1 MGINNSLLKS
11 IQTIV
16 DKAINGASYDRTR
29 QAQVVFN
36 NNDGTYII
44 RIDSMTYNNVPSYP
58 ITPYIDIGDIVKIVI
73 PSNQHSQM
81 YIEPN
86 MQTLLRTTYPVGCYY
101 WTSDENFLPA
111 KIFGGEWEKIDPG
124 VMLVSAGTG
133 YTVRS
138 GTAKDGGSEY
148 IQAHTHGFTNPSLPN
163 HTHGF
168 TQPKIPAHTHNMGTN
183 RQFVTRSN
191 HADGVGEKGVTSGT
205 AFYVP
210 SINKSDNWY
219 GAENTA
225 SSGGGGACTG
235 GAVNNPSSNPACTGG
250 SVNAVAGLP
259 SGQTTGDQ
267 GNMPPFKC
275 AYCWHRIG

>member
-138 GTAKDGGSEY
+138 GTTKDGGSEY
-148 IQAHTHGFTNPSLPN
+148 IQAHTHK
-163 HTHGF
+163 F
-168 TQPKIPAHTHNMGTN
+168 TQPKIPNHTHSLTYAGDASAALSGSNPSNLGSVVRRTTSSSTTATWNTN
-183 RQFVTRSN
+183 ST
-191 HADGVGEKGVTSGT
+191 
-205 AFYVP
+205 
-210 SINKSDNWY
+210 
-219 GAENTA
+219 
-225 SSGGGGACTG
+225 GGGGDCTNG
-235 GAVNNPSSNPACTGG
+235 AVGAVN
-250 SVNAVAGLP
+250 GLP
-259 SGQTTGDQ
+259 TEQTTGNQ
-267 GNMPPFKC
+267 GNMPPYKC

>member
-1 MGINNSLLKS
+1 MGINTSLLKS
-11 IQTIV
+11 IQTLI
-16 DKAINGASYDRTR
+16 DKAINIAPFDKTR
-29 QAQVVFN
+29 QSQVVKN
-36 NNDGTYII
+36 NNDGTYTI

-148 IQAHTHGFTNPSLPN
+148 IQAHTHD
-163 HTHGF
+163 F
-168 TQPKIPAHTHNMGTN
+168 TQPKIPAHTHNMGTG

-191 HADGVGEKGVTSGT
+191 HADGIGERGVSSGT

-219 GAENTA
+219 GAANTA

-235 GAVNNPSSNPACTGG
+235 G
-250 SVNAVAGLP
+250 SVNAVSGLP

-267 GNMPPFKC
+267 GNMPPYKC

>member
-36 NNDGTYII
+36 NNYGTYII

-138 GTAKDGGSEY
+138 GTTKDGGSEY
-148 IQAHTHGFTNPSLPN
+148 IQAHTHGFTDPSLPN
-163 HTHGF
+163 HTHNF
-168 TQPKIPAHTHNMGTN
+168 TQPKIPNHQHSMGNIWSNGSGTSNAYTMQTN
-183 RQFVTRSN
+183 RTLQTR
-191 HADGVGEKGVTSGT
+191 K
-205 AFYVP
+205 
-210 SINKSDNWY
+210 
-219 GAENTA
+219 TA
-225 SSGGGGACTG
+225 SDGGGGACTG
-235 GAVNNPSSNPACTGG
+235 GAVGNPSSNPACTGG
-250 SVNAVAGLP
+250 SVNAVSGLP

-267 GNMPPFKC
+267 GNMPPYKC